1 MQKEYNK
8 YLLDTNFICSLLNHK
23 DLLHQKAKE
32 IFEGIDENSRFI
44 VPITVYLELGV
55 QKIIPMKTI
64 KDFCQS
70 LSAEILMISRSD
82 IDNMNTDFVL
92 IGISM
97 KPIDF
102 SIFYLSTSLE
112 ASLITFDEKLSK
124 SLAKPIY

>member
-82 IDNMNTDFVL
+82 IDKMNTDFVL